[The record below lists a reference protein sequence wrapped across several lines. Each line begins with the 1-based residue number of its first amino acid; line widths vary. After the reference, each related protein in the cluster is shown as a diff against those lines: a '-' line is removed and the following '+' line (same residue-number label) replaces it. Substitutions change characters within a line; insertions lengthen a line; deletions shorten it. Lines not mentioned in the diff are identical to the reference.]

1 MTGLEQFKQIRET
14 VPPEIQSE
22 LFKLMTS
29 DPDVA
34 LHRMVQLAADQGLC
48 VTSEEV
54 RGFLEKIDDDEE
66 FDDIELDAVA
76 LTAIARGSR
85 GRAGNCCQ
93 EEAHD
98 EPWGRCPGM
107 RPMRKWL
114 FGRSV

>member
-1 MTGLEQFKQIRET
+1 MTGLEQFKKIRET

-54 RGFLEKIDDDEE
+54 RGFLGKMDEDDE
-66 FDDIELDAVA
+66 FDDFELDAIA
-76 LTAIARGSR
+76 LTAIAGGWESQK
-85 GRAGNCCQ
+85 GC
-93 EEAHD
+93 
-98 EPWGRCPGM
+98 
-107 RPMRKWL
+107 
-114 FGRSV
+114 

>member
-34 LHRMVQLAADQGLC
+34 LHRMVQLAADQGLY

-54 RGFLEKIDDDEE
+54 RGFLGKMDEDDEFE
-66 FDDIELDAVA
+66 DFELDAIA
-76 LTAIARGSR
+76 LTAIAGGTKRWSG
-85 GRAGNCCQ
+85 C
-93 EEAHD
+93 
-98 EPWGRCPGM
+98 
-107 RPMRKWL
+107 
-114 FGRSV
+114 

>member
-1 MTGLEQFKQIRET
+1 MTGLEQFKKIRET
-14 VPPEIQSE
+14 VPPEFQSE

-54 RGFLEKIDDDEE
+54 RGFLRKMDEDDEFE
-66 FDDIELDAVA
+66 DFELDAIA
-76 LTAIARGSR
+76 LTAIAGGRSRRG
-85 GRAGNCCQ
+85 CCQ

-114 FGRSV
+114 FGRNA